1 MFFSEEHKGGVY
13 SYTNACTV
21 LAQLYVPL
29 DYMPSPP
36 LGGQSFCIEPAATPE
51 TAATMTRQQRWLHN
65 YAVGGGGGRKQGA
78 SVQNSRIRPFPFY
91 PEVQC
96 ILLSQYSTYTHR
108 ASTVHTLI
116 EPVRYIHSSV
126 SLGKDSLFCTMPL
139 CRL

>member
-1 MFFSEEHKGGVY
+1 MFFSEEHKGSVH
-13 SYTNACTV
+13 SYTNSCTV

-51 TAATMTRQQRWLHN
+51 TAATMTRQQRRLHN
-65 YAVGGGGGRKQGA
+65 YAVGGGGRGGRKQGA

-108 ASTVHTLI
+108 VSAVHTLI
-116 EPVRYIHSSV
+116 EPVRYIHSSSQYGTYTLL
-126 SLGKDSLFCTMPL
+126 SL
-139 CRL
+139 